1 MSDNKEVA
9 KQLILDAGRTIMSE
23 RPGIHGSAE
32 NSFQMIADMWSV
44 YLRHI
49 FYARNLQEVKIK
61 LEPVDV
67 AQMMVQLKQARS
79 IYGSRDNR
87 DNFVDSI
94 GYSALAGMMQLP
106 EPYEPLT
113 DIQRSVR
120 DGTFGVQSAKEEV
133 K

>member
-106 EPYEPLT
+106 EPGEKS
-113 DIQRSVR
+113 DNSIQQER
-120 DGTFGVQSAKEEV
+120 DTRDS
-133 K
+133 

>member
-67 AQMMVQLKQARS
+67 AQMMVQLKQARA

-106 EPYEPLT
+106 EPGEKS
-113 DIQRSVR
+113 DNSVSQER
-120 DGTFGVQSAKEEV
+120 DTRNS
-133 K
+133 